1 MQQRLFTIAR
11 IKKLKQRRKENQ
23 EPNQNWFTLIAH
35 SCGGVGGGSK
45 NKTKQTKKHMGK
57 KYVRVAVALMS
68 HCLVNWFKVDQMSKQ
83 CNLMVDNKMSLSFV
97 LLLSIFN
104 HTIFCIHQIE
114 PLLM

>member
-1 MQQRLFTIAR
+1 MQQLLFTIAR

-23 EPNQNWFTLIAH
+23 EPNQNRLTLIAH
-35 SCGGVGGGSK
+35 SCGGGDSK

-68 HCLVNWFKVDQMSKQ
+68 HCLVNWFKVDQMSKH
-83 CNLMVDNKMSLSFV
+83 CNLMVDNKMSLNFV

-104 HTIFCIHQIE
+104 IPYFVFTK
-114 PLLM
+114 